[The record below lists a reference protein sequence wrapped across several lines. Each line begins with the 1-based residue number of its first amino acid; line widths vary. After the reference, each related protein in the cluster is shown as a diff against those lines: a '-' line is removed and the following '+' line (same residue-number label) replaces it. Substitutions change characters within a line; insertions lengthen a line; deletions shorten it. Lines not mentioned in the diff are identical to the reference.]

1 MSVHDSNG
9 HDVWA
14 SNSETQSPWNA
25 NGTNETNSQN
35 NTTTLNQDS
44 IVSSTLNSLTLDNEN
59 TGHSLFGS
67 SSPIGSETNIFRD
80 SLDEPQVQLPQQ
92 DDTREQ
98 GIWGGPNDTDK
109 FPPISDPLTT
119 TLNIFNDD
127 VNKGEGSSKTNNIE
141 DEEHANNE
149 DLGEWIKDTRK
160 LYNPLLS
167 DIVSIEEIPE
177 REGLLF
183 KHINYKLVL
192 AVELPNTDPSDTKN
206 VVRRYSDFDWLQEV
220 LLKRYPFRMVPELP
234 PKKIRTSQNLDQT
247 FLKKRQHG
255 LYTFINLIM
264 KHPILKEDDLVLTFL
279 TVPTDLSTWRKQLN
293 NKFDTIDEFQNK
305 KITKNF
311 IKLWKPELSLH
322 LNDVANSIDSTIETW
337 NKINIIIQR
346 SQRRLQQKI
355 HENKIMTSL
364 LNDLQR
370 ETPKMYPIDI
380 DEGNN
385 RTVLDINNNLSIIN
399 KHIVDLNTL
408 NDEEVAKLSQ
418 ELIPKFGVYIDILV
432 SLKNMFERYRIM
444 ATNNIPQLQRHIEI
458 DMERLESMK
467 GKPDSSGTEYDRLRL
482 SVKKDRASIVQQL
495 NRSWLIRQCILFEFS
510 IFQETQF
517 LISNAFKDWTRL
529 NASTTELNMNAW
541 EKLTNLIE
549 NMALSNNF

>member
-1 MSVHDSNG
+1 MSVHDSNE
-9 HDVWA
+9 HDIWA
-14 SNSETQSPWNA
+14 SGNETKSPWGA
-25 NGTNETNSQN
+25 NESNEANHK
-35 NTTTLNQDS
+35 TTTTALNQNS
-44 IVSSTLNSLTLDNEN
+44 NVSSTLNSLTIDNEN
-59 TGHSLFGS
+59 PGHSIFGS
-67 SSPIGSETNIFRD
+67 SSPVGSETNIFKD
-80 SLDEPQVQLPQQ
+80 SLDEQQ
-92 DDTREQ
+92 QENDSEEQ
-98 GIWGGPNDTDK
+98 GVWGGSNKSAK
-109 FPPISDPLTT
+109 FPPFSDPLTA
-119 TLNIFNDD
+119 TLNIFDD
-127 VNKGEGSSKTNNIE
+127 NITRGEGSSEVNNIE
-141 DEEHANNE
+141 TEQQTNNE
-149 DLGEWIKDTRK
+149 ELEEWIKAARK
-160 LYNPLLS
+160 RYNPLLS

-192 AVELPNTDPSDTKN
+192 SIELPDTEPSDSKS

-220 LLKRYPFRMVPELP
+220 LLKRYPFRMIPELP
-234 PKKIRTSQNLDQT
+234 PKKIKTSQNLDPT

-293 NKFDTIDEFQNK
+293 NKFDTVDEFHNK
-305 KITKNF
+305 RITKTF
-311 IKLWKPELSLH
+311 IKMWKPELSIH
-322 LNDVANSIDSTIETW
+322 LNDVAGSIDRTIETW
-337 NKINIIIQR
+337 NKVNIIVQR

-355 HENKIMTSL
+355 HENKIMTNL
-364 LNDLQR
+364 LNDLQG
-370 ETPKMYPIDI
+370 ETSKMYPIDI

-399 KHIVDLNTL
+399 KHISDLNIL
-408 NDEEVAKLSQ
+408 NDEEIAKLSQ
-418 ELIPKFGVYIDILV
+418 ELIPKFAIYIDILV

-495 NRSWLIRQCILFEFS
+495 NRSWLIRQCIFFEFA

-529 NASTTELNMNAW
+529 NSSTTELNMNAW
-541 EKLTNLIE
+541 EKVTGLIE
-549 NMALSNNF
+549 NMALSNNL